1 MIRIKKAALIF
12 IIIASLVAGALA
24 VCVVSDLGPFGA
36 LKNEKGYVRVTQEAY
51 DDYVKYVQTYGKAEL
66 LRQFIIDNYY
76 VDVDEDALQEGL
88 YEGLFN
94 SLGDPY
100 SVYMDPEAY
109 AEDMRSTMGVY
120 GGIGITFAATIYD
133 DLMIIKVN
141 QDSPAEEAGLQVGD
155 IIVQVDG
162 VDYDADSI
170 NEAGNAMRGQEGTKV
185 TVTVRRGEE
194 TLSFDM
200 TRRKILSRTVEHE
213 MLADGRIGYI
223 GIEGFDMTT
232 YNDFK
237 AALLNVEAA
246 KPQGLILDLR
256 DNGGGLVDIALRC
269 VDELMDSAT
278 VVYAEDNRGVRDYL
292 KTTAGKTSLP
302 YVVLVNE
309 NTASAA
315 EIITSGI
322 QTNSSGTV
330 VGVQTYGKGIIQI
343 TEGLSDGS
351 AVQITHQQY
360 FSANGAQIHKV
371 GITPDYIV
379 ELDDDCYDPQTGEII
394 RDLQLKKALEL
405 LGIPA
410 EELSDENRDAG
421 GEPLEDNAEAADG
434 TKTGAAEGD
443 N

>member
-1 MIRIKKAALIF
+1 M
-12 IIIASLVAGALA
+12 
-24 VCVVSDLGPFGA
+24 
-36 LKNEKGYVRVTQEAY
+36 
-51 DDYVKYVQTYGKAEL
+51 
-66 LRQFIIDNYY
+66 
-76 VDVDEDALQEGL
+76 
-88 YEGLFN
+88 
-94 SLGDPY
+94 
-100 SVYMDPEAY
+100 
-109 AEDMRSTMGVY
+109 
-120 GGIGITFAATIYD
+120 
-133 DLMIIKVN
+133 
-141 QDSPAEEAGLQVGD
+141 
-155 IIVQVDG
+155 
-162 VDYDADSI
+162 
-170 NEAGNAMRGQEGTKV
+170 
-185 TVTVRRGEE
+185 
-194 TLSFDM
+194 
-200 TRRKILSRTVEHE
+200 
-213 MLADGRIGYI
+213 
-223 GIEGFDMTT
+223 
-232 YNDFK
+232 
-237 AALLNVEAA
+237 NVEAA

-269 VDELMDSAT
+269 VDELRDSAT

-360 FSANGAQIHKV
+360 FSANGTQIHKV

-421 GEPLEDNAEAADG
+421 GEPLEDNAEAKDG